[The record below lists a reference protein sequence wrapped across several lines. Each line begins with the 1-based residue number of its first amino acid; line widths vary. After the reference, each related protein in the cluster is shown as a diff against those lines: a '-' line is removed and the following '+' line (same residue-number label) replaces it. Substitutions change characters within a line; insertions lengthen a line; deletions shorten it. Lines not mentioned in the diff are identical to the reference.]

1 MINCLAVFQCFGE
14 ITEGWKME
22 GSESVICLAL
32 SSCGD
37 NQKQQEAE
45 QQREKGDYTETGRTA
60 RFYKEKII
68 LQKFSASILSTK
80 NRFGS
85 IILFVF
91 IHNN

>member
-1 MINCLAVFQCFGE
+1 
-14 ITEGWKME
+14 ME

-68 LQKFSASILSTK
+68 LQKFSASISTQYQ
-80 NRFGS
+80 NQIWFHN
-85 IILFVF
+85 FVC
-91 IHNN
+91 IHS